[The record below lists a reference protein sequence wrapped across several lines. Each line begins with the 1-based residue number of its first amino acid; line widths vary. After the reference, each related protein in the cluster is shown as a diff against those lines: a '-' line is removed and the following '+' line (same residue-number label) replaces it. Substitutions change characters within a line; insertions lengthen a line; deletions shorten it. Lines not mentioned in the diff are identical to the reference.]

1 MWDIAIIIDRV
12 LSFTT
17 TRRHLLFFFAY
28 PSGELTVPFD
38 TMLARQGNDMVYLL
52 ETLVE
57 DCERDGIP
65 YFHAVVHPY
74 FLQGPTYAPL
84 TYDAP
89 DFPRFLTFA
98 AVSHCWYQ
106 AVLRAVRDR
115 VMIDLPHLLRV
126 SQRLEDTFEWIHRPN
141 EDRFR
146 FRAWLIYEINLL
158 RIIGPV

>member
-12 LSFTT
+12 LSFAT

-28 PSGELTVPFD
+28 PSGELTAPID
-38 TMLARQGNDMVYLL
+38 TMLAHQGNDMVYLL
-52 ETLVE
+52 EMLVR

-65 YFHAVVHPY
+65 FHAVVHPY
-74 FLQGPTYAPL
+74 FLQGPTAYTPI

-89 DFPRFLTFA
+89 DFPRVLAFA

-106 AVLRAVRDR
+106 AVMRAVCDR
-115 VMIDLPHLLRV
+115 IMIDVPHLRI

-141 EDRFR
+141 QDRFR

-158 RIIGPV
+158 RVIGPV